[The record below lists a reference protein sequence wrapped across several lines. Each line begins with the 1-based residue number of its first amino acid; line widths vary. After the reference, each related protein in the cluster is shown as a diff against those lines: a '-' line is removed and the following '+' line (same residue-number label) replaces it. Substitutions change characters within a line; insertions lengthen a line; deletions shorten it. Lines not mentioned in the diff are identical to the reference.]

1 MIWSSIKAKLY
12 IAITLLVAAL
22 FAALKIQ
29 SARLEKSQKKAEV
42 LKGRVDHATNVIK
55 AKGEHETEFFSHT
68 AKLAKDIEDR
78 GTSEEL
84 GNPNDDW

>member
-1 MIWSSIKAKLY
+1 MIWASIKAKLY
-12 IAITLLVAAL
+12 LGIGLLVVALLAAL
-22 FAALKIQ
+22 RIQ
-29 SARLEKSQKKAEV
+29 SARVEKYKKNAEV

-55 AKGEHETEFFSHT
+55 AKDEHETEFFSHT

>member
-12 IAITLLVAAL
+12 LGIGLLVVAL
-22 FAALKIQ
+22 LGALKIQ
-29 SARLEKSQKKAEV
+29 NARLEKANKKNRELTARN
-42 LKGRVDHATNVIK
+42 KHATNVIK
-55 AKGEHETEFFSHT
+55 AKEVHEAERYSRS